1 MNRFARIRKRGGETR
16 QIARFIASAA
26 GLSCRAEI
34 GPAGAGDERSPSGAA
49 TTRAARRWAEGT
61 ANPRSGEALRAR
73 TRPEKLSIQ
82 GGPGLVQP
90 GARRANQRR
99 KEQEDAKA

>member
-1 MNRFARIRKRGGETR
+1 MRDPVGCCDNRGCAPFGRGHR
-16 QIARFIASAA
+16 Q
-26 GLSCRAEI
+26 
-34 GPAGAGDERSPSGAA
+34 
-49 TTRAARRWAEGT
+49 
-61 ANPRSGEALRAR
+61 PRSGEALRAK

-90 GARRANQRR
+90 GAKRANLRR